1 MIQCI
6 LHVRKAIRNFVNQTQ
21 VKNTSTNKPSQ
32 NNHQNDVK
40 VNLLAATWRSDFME
54 KHRYQTYL
62 EGET

>member
-6 LHVRKAIRNFVNQTQ
+6 LHVRKAICNFVNQTQ